1 MPLLKTF
8 LLLNCFLF
16 TGFAFAQ
23 PGPIFQQDIKT
34 DITLP
39 AEAGKNAVKL
49 FQSNAQ
55 LICVTSTGV
64 FRHQSG
70 KWAGHKQSSDLTTA
84 ALDLSGNVWYASA
97 QAIYAEKTEKKFS
110 QPPFSQKDTI
120 LTLFWETATK
130 LFVGTNN
137 GLFTWD
143 GQWTPSAYV
152 KECRVTGIAVDAQGQ
167 LYAATNRGLWRRT
180 HKGWTNLDESLM
192 AVGNKE
198 TYFALTANR
207 NGQDIVYASPWS
219 VGCIAGDGNHWVLKA
234 TDGLPYGPVTVLTP
248 TQSGFWMGTKKGA
261 IKKETNWQYY
271 NGKRWLPD
279 NQVNDILVV
288 DSLTVWIA
296 TPQGISQIKRQSML
310 LEEKANLFENIINL
324 RHNRRGLVNHS
335 QLKVP
340 GELSSSYLDKED
352 NDGLWT
358 ACYLVAE
365 CFRYASTGEASAK
378 NNAVRTFEA
387 LERLEKVSGISG
399 YPARSYAMATDTVTP
414 SRSPHPKVWHLSPDG
429 QWQWLDDTSSDEIT
443 GHLFALPLFYD
454 LVADGEQKERVR
466 QLIKR
471 MVNHIVDNNYH
482 LIDFDG
488 KPTRWG
494 IWHPD
499 SLNHSPNWMYERGLN
514 SLQILSFLKTAYHF
528 TGDSKFE
535 KQYHYLVNQHGYAQN
550 ALQAKVY
557 GPFETSHSD
566 DILNF
571 FPYYGLLKYTQG
583 DPNREL
589 YFKSLE
595 RSWKAVRS
603 DHMPVWNVMSSV
615 LLSKDCDLKIAL
627 EEIQNYP
634 IDLINWSMQN
644 SHRWDL
650 PKDPLLSRFKRL
662 QSTQPIPTPESGISR
677 WNTNPK
683 EFDAGNGGKTEES
696 GTYFLFAYWMGR
708 YHGFWK

>member
-1 MPLLKTF
+1 MPLLKIF
-8 LLLNCFLF
+8 LLLSCFLF
-16 TGFAFAQ
+16 PGFAFAQ
-23 PGPIFQQDIKT
+23 PGSVYQQDIKT

-39 AEAGKNAVKL
+39 AQAGKNVVKL
-49 FQSNAQ
+49 FQSKGQ

-97 QAIYAEKTEKKFS
+97 QAIYAEKPEKKFS

-143 GQWTPSAYV
+143 GQWTPSAHV
-152 KECRVTGIAVDAQGQ
+152 KECRVTGIAADAQGQ

-180 HKGWTNLDESLM
+180 HKEWTNLDESLM

-261 IKKETNWQYY
+261 IKKDTNWQYY

-310 LEEKANLFENIINL
+310 LEEKANLFEDIINL

-414 SRSPHPKVWHLSPDG
+414 SRSPHPKLWHLSPDG

-566 DILNF
+566 DILTF

-627 EEIQNYP
+627 EEIRNYP

>member
-8 LLLNCFLF
+8 LLLSCFLF
-16 TGFAFAQ
+16 PGFAFAQ
-23 PGPIFQQDIKT
+23 PGPVYQQDIKT

-49 FQSNAQ
+49 FQSKGQ

-97 QAIYAEKTEKKFS
+97 QVIYAEKPAKQFS

-120 LTLFWETATK
+120 LTLFWETSTK

-137 GLFTWD
+137 GLFAWD
-143 GQWTPSAYV
+143 GQWTPSAQV
-152 KECRVTGIAVDAQGQ
+152 KECRVTGIAADAQGQ
-167 LYAATNRGLWRRT
+167 LYVATNRGLWRRN
-180 HKGWTNLDESLM
+180 HQGWANLDESLM
-192 AVGNKE
+192 AVGNKQ

-261 IKKETNWQYY
+261 IKKDTNWQYY

-279 NQVNDILVV
+279 NQINDILVI

-310 LEEKANLFENIINL
+310 LEEKAILFENIINL

-340 GELSSSYLDKED
+340 GEVSSSYLDKED

-358 ACYLVAE
+358 ACYLIAE
-365 CFRYASTGEASAK
+365 CFRYASTGEAAAK
-378 NNAVRTFEA
+378 NSAVRTFEA

-399 YPARSYAMATDTVTP
+399 YPARSYALATDTVTP

-471 MVNHIVDNNYH
+471 IVNHIVDNNYH

-603 DHMPVWNVMSSV
+603 DHMPIWNVMSSV

-683 EFDAGNGGKTEES
+683 EFDAGDGGKTEES
-696 GTYFLFAYWMGR
+696 GSYFLFAYWMGR